1 MKNIAVLSSG
11 LTVDHATRII
21 KGIRECI
28 NEHEANA
35 FVFTCSRR
43 YVRNIEHD
51 VGEYN
56 IYSLP
61 DFSEFDGVI
70 MVNSTVGSEEIL
82 EVMASKIEAVG
93 TPAVGIDREDPNM
106 FNVSIDNKIAMKEIV
121 RHFVEHHG
129 FTRLNYISGPLTNE
143 EAIERFE
150 AYTEVLREHN
160 IPIEKDRIYY
170 DGTFLKDSGMKAME
184 IFLKSGLELPQAV
197 ISANDVMILGAYE
210 VLEKH
215 GLRVPEDIAISG
227 FDDDMDAKYHVPTI
241 TSVARRQEEVGYT
254 ACEKLVCG
262 MKESDCGK
270 RLAIPT
276 KSKFRESC
284 GCRIR
289 LEADN
294 VAFRKMHYTRKS
306 NDERYLDITKDMS
319 IDLTSVE
326 SFEQLKKY
334 MKIYIPRIDCEEMYL
349 FLCDQFAD
357 TDDRLNVYQERAE
370 EEDYLREGFGKNN
383 VLLIGYNAGE
393 FVEDVD
399 MDFAG
404 FLQSVKD
411 KGERNKFY
419 IISPIHFRDRCFGYS
434 IIGNSEFPYENQL
447 FYTWLLNIGNAIE
460 TIRKQ
465 MLMRSMIDKL
475 DSVWSYDTLTG
486 VYNRSGF
493 RKYGSKVW
501 EESRS
506 NKKDLM
512 ILFMDL
518 DGLKIVND
526 NFGHEE
532 GDRLISTFARLL
544 KEKKRHGE
552 AIMRYGGD
560 EFVIIGLGD
569 QAYAEEYIASI
580 ERAMVDFNQSSDWEY
595 DIDAS
600 LGYYIVGGT
609 ACMGMEE
616 AIEIADTRMYENK
629 KRKKAHKMKLN

>member
-61 DFSEFDGVI
+61 NFSEFDGVI

-82 EVMASKIEAVG
+82 EVMANKIEAVG
-93 TPAVGIDREDPNM
+93 TPAVGIDREDTNM
-106 FNVSIDNKIAMKEIV
+106 FNVSIENKIAMKEIV
-121 RHFVEHHG
+121 NHFVEHHG
-129 FTRLNYISGPLTNE
+129 FTRLNYISGPLTNG
-143 EAIERFE
+143 EAVERFE

-160 IPIEKDRIYY
+160 IPVEKERIYY
-170 DGTFLKDSGMKAME
+170 DGTFLKDSGIKAME
-184 IFLKSGLELPQAV
+184 YFLNSDLPLPQAV
-197 ISANDVMILGAYE
+197 IAANDVMILGAYE
-210 VLEKH
+210 VLAKH

-227 FDDDMDAKYHVPTI
+227 FDDDMDTKYHVPTI
-241 TSVARRQEEVGYT
+241 TSVARRQEEVGYA
-254 ACEKLVCG
+254 ACEKLVHG
-262 MKESDCGK
+262 MEPSDCGK

-289 LEADN
+289 SEADN
-294 VAFRKMHYTRKS
+294 VAFRKMYYTKKS
-306 NDERYLDITKDMS
+306 NDEKYLDITKDMS

-334 MKIYIPRIDCEEMYL
+334 MKIYMPRIDCEEMYL
-349 FLCDQFAD
+349 FLCDKFAD
-357 TDDRLNVYQERAE
+357 TDDRLNVYQERTE
-370 EEDYLREGFGKNN
+370 DEDYLREGFGKNN
-383 VLLIGYNAGE
+383 VLLVGYNDGE
-393 FVEDVD
+393 FVEDVE

-411 KGERNKFY
+411 KGERKKFY
-419 IISPIHFRDRCFGYS
+419 IVSPIHFRDRCFGYS
-434 IIGNSEFPYENQL
+434 IIGNSEFSYENQL

-465 MLMRSMIDKL
+465 MLMRSMINKL
-475 DSVWSYDTLTG
+475 DSVWSYDTLTN

-493 RKYGSKVW
+493 RKYGIKVW
-501 EESRS
+501 EESRRS
-506 NKKDLM
+506 QKDLM

-518 DGLKIVND
+518 DGLKKVND

-532 GDRLISTFARLL
+532 SVPLP
-544 KEKKRHGE
+544 
-552 AIMRYGGD
+552 
-560 EFVIIGLGD
+560 V
-569 QAYAEEYIASI
+569 
-580 ERAMVDFNQSSDWEY
+580 
-595 DIDAS
+595 
-600 LGYYIVGGT
+600 
-609 ACMGMEE
+609 C
-616 AIEIADTRMYENK
+616 
-629 KRKKAHKMKLN
+629 